1 MVIRILQSEDRFPQ
15 MTVTEAED
23 GEDVVQMVREKMDTG
38 EKFDFILMDN
48 IMVRYIV
55 AFDIPYLWS
64 DQDIIHLSKLKMHGP
79 QVASILRKEFDFRGV
94 IIGIVKISWTTTLFS
109 LAPCICRYHGQRPSR
124 PDSRFHP
131 ARGQSR
137 AVQALHE
144 GEALWGDYGVHV
156 LSA

>member
-55 AFDIPYLWS
+55 AFDIPYL
-64 DQDIIHLSKLKMHGP
+64 
-79 QVASILRKEFDFRGV
+79 
-94 IIGIVKISWTTTLFS
+94 
-109 LAPCICRYHGQRPSR
+109 
-124 PDSRFHP
+124 
-131 ARGQSR
+131 
-137 AVQALHE
+137 
-144 GEALWGDYGVHV
+144 
-156 LSA
+156 